1 MAEFSFVGGV
11 SL

>member
-11 SL
+11 SF